1 MVNVLRGEATLVI
14 AGCTY
19 KLAATMESLAA
30 LADMLGDP
38 PMHDLYKRLVGASLF
53 TARAALAA
61 FVQSGTDPT
70 GKELKK
76 KDAAKRA
83 VEDYSLSEAPAMQ
96 GVTLTLLAALT
107 RKSDEPAGEE
117 ESGNRTAAQG

>member
-1 MVNVLRGEATLVI
+1 LANALRGEATLKI

-19 KLAATMESLAA
+19 TLAITMESLAG

-38 PMHDLYKRLVGASLF
+38 PMHDLYQRLVGASLF
-53 TARAALAA
+53 TSRAALAG
-61 FVQSGTDPT
+61 FMLSGTDPT

-76 KDAAKRA
+76 RDAAKRA
-83 VEDYSLSEAPAMQ
+83 VEDYSLSEAPAVQAAFM
-96 GVTLTLLAALT
+96 TLLAALT

-117 ESGNRTAAQG
+117 DPGNRTAAQG

>member
-1 MVNVLRGEATLVI
+1 MGNALRGEATLKI
-14 AGCTY
+14 AGYTY
-19 KLAATMESLAA
+19 TLAMTMESLAT

-53 TARAALAA
+53 TARAALAT
-61 FVQSGTDPT
+61 FVQSGADAD

-83 VEDYSLSEAPAMQ
+83 VEDYALSDAPAMQ
-96 GVTLTLLAALT
+96 AATLTLLAALT
-107 RKSDEPAGEE
+107 RKADDAAQEE
-117 ESGNRTAAQG
+117 EPGNRTAAQG